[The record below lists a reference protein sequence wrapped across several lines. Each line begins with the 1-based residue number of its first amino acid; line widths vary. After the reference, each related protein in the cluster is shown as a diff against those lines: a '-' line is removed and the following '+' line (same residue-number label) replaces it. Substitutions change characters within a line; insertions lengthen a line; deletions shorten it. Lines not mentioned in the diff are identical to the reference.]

1 MKRTAARLLSSL
13 ALSVLVLALTAAC
26 QPSEGGAATANAPVP
41 SDAAAEVALIPLPA
55 KWEPRQGQFIL
66 EASTPVRAEGEAA
79 QRVARQ
85 FMGFVAATAKMDLK
99 LANGTAGGIHF
110 VLDPAF

>member
-13 ALSVLVLALTAAC
+13 ALSVLVLALTAC

-55 KWEPRQGQFIL
+55 KWDPRQGQFIL

-99 LANGTAGGIHF
+99 LA
-110 VLDPAF
+110 